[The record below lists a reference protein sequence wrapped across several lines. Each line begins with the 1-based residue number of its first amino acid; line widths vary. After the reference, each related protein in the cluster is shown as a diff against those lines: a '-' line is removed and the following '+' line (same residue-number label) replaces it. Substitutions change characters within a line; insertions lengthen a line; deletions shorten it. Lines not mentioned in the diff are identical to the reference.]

1 MSKLDILGIVDQV
14 QRHADRLQ
22 WAKDQL
28 EKQAPFTEQNIKT
41 QDDINRAI
49 IDQFIFRFAKL
60 QDAMGAQLF
69 PAILELTAEP
79 GPLNTFIDK
88 LNRLEKIGA
97 LESAE
102 EWLSLREMRN
112 LISHEYPDDPGMQ
125 AATLNKALKQAE
137 PLLQITSS
145 LWVFLKP
152 YLPKN

>member
-28 EKQAPFTEQNIKT
+28 EKQAPFTEQNIQA
-41 QDDINRAI
+41 QDDINTAI

-60 QDAMGAQLF
+60 QDSMGAQLF
-69 PAILELTAEP
+69 PSILELTAEP

-97 LESAE
+97 LESAD

-112 LISHEYPDDPGMQ
+112 LISHEYPNDPGMQ
-125 AATLNKALKQAE
+125 AATLNKALKQADT
-137 PLLQITSS
+137 LLQITSS

-152 YLPKN
+152 YMPRD